1 MSAMRRRPPSASR
14 DTAPWA
20 ASTSLIPTQEM
31 LPVSAYSAHC
41 TQGASPIMVVSSG
54 RLESAFMVIMPS
66 TILPESSCRP
76 EVERARS
83 DPELHSKMR

>member
-1 MSAMRRRPPSASR
+1 
-14 DTAPWA
+14 
-20 ASTSLIPTQEM
+20 
-31 LPVSAYSAHC
+31 
-41 TQGASPIMVVSSG
+41 MVVSSG

-83 DPELHSKMR
+83 DPELHSRMR